1 MVVSNSIQVGLVPV
15 RSKARSGTFHMNHQ
29 WEEVIPVYAGMYAR
43 AAYPTHKAF
52 YISCLFELDQPAD
65 GELLRKAWNQTVNVY
80 PCLSW
85 AVILRNGK
93 YVMAENGL
101 PFVIRETGEIIEPF
115 EAAGNY
121 HTTTICYT
129 GNKLCFYID
138 HVPFDGTGIQFV
150 LETFFYYY
158 FCLKDETEYP
168 VPEGVLTEKDTPVEG
183 LADDAYL
190 AVDPISLQTPGGSR
204 TAAGPETFIAPERR
218 TDEISLPLEGCARF
232 CISVPKEEMMG
243 YTRRVYGT
251 PMAVIAV
258 LLAKAVEKAHP
269 ENTLPV
275 RIISPVSV
283 RKVMGNIHS
292 LQHQVVHT
300 AYLFSADGLKAEG
313 SNEKLIRDYRSH
325 LKSFMAEQNIR
336 IMCGLYS
343 GIVQELMKAQQNGVL
358 DLLIADQRKNAG
370 TGIMASYLGILRT
383 GEYGK
388 RIRMT
393 AGHVMQEKGIML
405 QAVEIG
411 GTFYL
416 CWYQGFQDDRYVRAM
431 AEELLAQ
438 GMPGTRLER
447 V

>member
-1 MVVSNSIQVGLVPV
+1 
-15 RSKARSGTFHMNHQ
+15 
-29 WEEVIPVYAGMYAR
+29 
-43 AAYPTHKAF
+43 
-52 YISCLFELDQPAD
+52 
-65 GELLRKAWNQTVNVY
+65 
-80 PCLSW
+80 
-85 AVILRNGK
+85 
-93 YVMAENGL
+93 
-101 PFVIRETGEIIEPF
+101 
-115 EAAGNY
+115 
-121 HTTTICYT
+121 
-129 GNKLCFYID
+129 
-138 HVPFDGTGIQFV
+138 
-150 LETFFYYY
+150 
-158 FCLKDETEYP
+158 
-168 VPEGVLTEKDTPVEG
+168 
-183 LADDAYL
+183 
-190 AVDPISLQTPGGSR
+190 
-204 TAAGPETFIAPERR
+204 
-218 TDEISLPLEGCARF
+218 
-232 CISVPKEEMMG
+232 
-243 YTRRVYGT
+243 
-251 PMAVIAV
+251 MAVIAV

-438 GMPGTRLER
+438 DMPGTRLER
-447 V
+447 LFPETPNRSISGKQKQTKKAHSVFIADMSFFLS